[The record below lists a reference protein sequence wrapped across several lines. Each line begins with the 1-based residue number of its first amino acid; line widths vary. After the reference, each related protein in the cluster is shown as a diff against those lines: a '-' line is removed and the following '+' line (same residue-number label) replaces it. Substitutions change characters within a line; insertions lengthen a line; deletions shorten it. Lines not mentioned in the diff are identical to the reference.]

1 MSGDEVSAVEMILAL
16 FVGSFAIVTGI
27 GLGLGVMLLIARG
40 VARLDEYGEYVLKEL
55 KYKVQKRE
63 NGKIDDYC

>member
-1 MSGDEVSAVEMILAL
+1 MNGEEVSAVGMILAL
-16 FVGSFAIVTGI
+16 FAGSFAVVSGI
-27 GLGLGVMLLIARG
+27 GLGLGVMLLIARA
-40 VARLDEYGEYVLKEL
+40 VARLDEYGEYVLREL

>member
-1 MSGDEVSAVEMILAL
+1 MSGEEVSAVGMILAL
-16 FVGSFAIVTGI
+16 FAGSFAIVTGI

-40 VARLDEYGEYVLKEL
+40 IARLDEYGEYILKEL

-63 NGKIDDYC
+63 RGKIDDYC